1 MKRALL
7 FVLSTLLV
15 LTIATGESFA
25 QKKKFKEKR
34 FEPAPR
40 ASVRDYAGKYV
51 GIEASYFI
59 EIAVSQDGKL
69 SISSHEGERE
79 ATLKDVHVA
88 GASLTATK
96 VYTDGRSEKFHGM
109 FANRILNGVSAFGI
123 LVDGMH
129 VELEGLTLSSIFYTL
144 TEADASYAHAPDESE
159 ANIARQEIEAR
170 YQELSEAVRNK
181 DFAAF
186 QALRTKDFSAR
197 LPDGNVHGSAQMAAR
212 AAKLLNGIEAPITLS
227 NRIELL
233 ILMDN
238 EAIAIVHQKFSRAQ
252 EIAGRL
258 HTIETSTTQRETWV
272 KTDDGWKLKFVDNI
286 NNRLTLVDGQEVK
299 AEGRVIIEMKLS

>member
-1 MKRALL
+1 VKRALI
-7 FVLSTLLV
+7 FILSSLLI
-15 LTIATGESFA
+15 LTVSTSEIFA

-34 FEPAPR
+34 YEPAPR
-40 ASVRDYAGKYV
+40 ASVKDYAGKYV

-59 EIAVSQDGKL
+59 EIVISQDGRL
-69 SISSHEGERE
+69 SIRSHEGVRE

-88 GASLTATK
+88 GAVITATK
-96 VYTDGRSEKFHGM
+96 VYADGGSEKFHGM

-129 VELEGLTLSSIFYTL
+129 VELEGLTLTNIFYRL
-144 TEADASYAHAPDESE
+144 SEADASYAHSPDESE
-159 ANIARQEIEAR
+159 ASVARQEIEAR
-170 YQELSEAVRNK
+170 YKELSEAVRNK

-197 LPDGNVHGSAQMAAR
+197 LSDGNVHSSAQMAAR
-212 AAKLLNGIEAPITLS
+212 AATLLNGIQAPMSLS
-227 NRIELL
+227 NQIELL

-272 KTDDGWKLKFVDNI
+272 KTEDGWKLKFVDNI
-286 NNRLTLVDGQEVK
+286 HNRWTLVDGQEIK
-299 AEGRVIIEMKLS
+299 AEG